1 MAQKWES
8 TSAQKNTK
16 NISDKVVERFF
27 SGFSLCIVI
36 SVLFAFMMK
45 KIATCLINHRI
56 LSVTL
61 SVNVSQLGLRFL
73 HEGE

>member
-16 NISDKVVERFF
+16 NTFGKGVERFF
-27 SGFSLCIVI
+27 SGFTLCI

-45 KIATCLINHRI
+45 KIAACLINYRI